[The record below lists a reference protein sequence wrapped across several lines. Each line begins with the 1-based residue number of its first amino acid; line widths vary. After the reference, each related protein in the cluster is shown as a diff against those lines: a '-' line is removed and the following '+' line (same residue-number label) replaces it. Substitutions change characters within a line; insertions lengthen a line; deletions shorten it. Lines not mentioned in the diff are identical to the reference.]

1 MSIPNDKDV
10 EEAQR
15 WGRSLILN
23 GLLIV
28 ILVSFTSLDLTEMLI
43 ILSVAIAMIWAA
55 FACVAFLVMLSV
67 TFQTQ
72 RKKSIMTDEL
82 KSKISSEQK
91 QQDIEKETYYKDVAG
106 FIVFIAIV
114 LIAYYV
120 ASSTTQ
126 G

>member
-1 MSIPNDKDV
+1 
-10 EEAQR
+10 
-15 WGRSLILN
+15 
-23 GLLIV
+23 
-28 ILVSFTSLDLTEMLI
+28 
-43 ILSVAIAMIWAA
+43 
-55 FACVAFLVMLSV
+55 
-67 TFQTQ
+67 
-72 RKKSIMTDEL
+72 MTDEL

-106 FIVFIAIV
+106 FIIFLAIV